1 MIRALP
7 QIALAALALAGA
19 GCQPV
24 LVTDSGEPLVGR
36 LQFQD
41 RLVDL
46 TVDSFADGPQAVP
59 RNSVAEIMAD
69 IDPSSRRERAEPA
82 HDDDDDDRAGS
93 PAR

>member
-36 LQFQD
+36 LQFHD

-46 TVDSFADGPQAVP
+46 TVESFADGPQAVP
-59 RNSVAEIMAD
+59 RNSVAEVMAD
-69 IDPSSRRERAEPA
+69 IDLSRRERAEPA
-82 HDDDDDDRAGS
+82 DDDDRAGP